1 MTSHV
6 RPVNLT
12 VNLRFNE
19 RASVVKLAIATR
31 LLRQISKRT
40 IEHLVQFPS
49 TVRAAMLD
57 VQVTGDE
64 SDVDHSPLLG
74 NTAEGQGG
82 KDLLRELI
90 PAHEIN
96 TRIPGCIYAA

>member
-1 MTSHV
+1 
-6 RPVNLT
+6 
-12 VNLRFNE
+12 
-19 RASVVKLAIATR
+19 
-31 LLRQISKRT
+31 
-40 IEHLVQFPS
+40 
-49 TVRAAMLD
+49 MLD
-57 VQVTGDE
+57 VQVTGGE

-82 KDLLRELI
+82 KNLLRELI